1 MSKMFLI
8 LLVAL
13 SAVSSLPA
21 SAQSNHYTA
30 QEQQNLMVV
39 QGFWNNVFLAR
50 NTDRAAEYLASD
62 YLEHNPAVP
71 GSPNSGIKGL
81 QEFMSMFRGRGP
93 GGPRGG
99 APAGAAGRGQAPVSD
114 IVFTAIDGDI
124 VTFLRRQMALDP
136 ASNQP
141 YEAFGFEMF
150 RVRDGKIVEHWDAA
164 RRIPPGA
171 FPGASSAGA
180 PGRGNP

>member
-1 MSKMFLI
+1 MSPTIVFL
-8 LLVAL
+8 LLAAL
-13 SAVSSLPA
+13 GLASSAPA
-21 SAQSNHYTA
+21 SAQSNNYTA
-30 QEQQNLMVV
+30 QEQQNLMVA

-50 NTDRAAEYLASD
+50 NTDRAAEYLAPD

-81 QEFMSMFRGRGP
+81 QEFMNMFRGRGP

-99 APAGAAGRGQAPVSD
+99 APGAAAGRGQAPPSD
-114 IVFTAIDGDI
+114 IVLTTVDGDI

-136 ASNQP
+136 VSNQP
-141 YEAFGFEMF
+141 YDAFGFEMF
-150 RVRDGKIVEHWDAA
+150 RVRNGKIVEHWDAA
-164 RRIPPGA
+164 RRIPPNA
-171 FPGASSAGA
+171 FPGAA